1 MARGKQFL
9 KERLH
14 ELLEVLHTVRAHV
27 PDQSGLA
34 SVRASSQALVFWL
47 AFVFSRL
54 LLMASETTKHFRNR
68 ARAPRRL
75 SNIASGQVMWSQGT
89 IPSAWTD
96 NGLFRST
103 DFSISRT
110 YLFHTSAILCSGIC
124 RNGSETASYSAWPR
138 RRQAVS
144 EHIRDLIHER
154 ASASEPM
161 CAADSS
167 IRIATWRWRSKR
179 RLACR
184 CAAELF
190 CCG

>member
-47 AFVFSRL
+47 ALVFSRL

-75 SNIASGQVMWSQGT
+75 SNIPPGQVMWSEGT
-89 IPSAWTD
+89 S
-96 NGLFRST
+96 
-103 DFSISRT
+103 
-110 YLFHTSAILCSGIC
+110 
-124 RNGSETASYSAWPR
+124 PR
-138 RRQAVS
+138 GWEDDGVFGR
-144 EHIRDLIHER
+144 
-154 ASASEPM
+154 P
-161 CAADSS
+161 
-167 IRIATWRWRSKR
+167 
-179 RLACR
+179 
-184 CAAELF
+184 
-190 CCG
+190 

>member
-27 PDQSGLA
+27 PGQSGLA

-54 LLMASETTKHFRNR
+54 L
-68 ARAPRRL
+68 
-75 SNIASGQVMWSQGT
+75 SQGT
-89 IPSAWTD
+89 IPSAWT
-96 NGLFRST
+96 FVREFVAT
-103 DFSISRT
+103 DRKWPHIRRGREGGR
-110 YLFHTSAILCSGIC
+110 LSANI
-124 RNGSETASYSAWPR
+124 
-138 RRQAVS
+138 
-144 EHIRDLIHER
+144 IRDLIHER

-161 CAADSS
+161 CAATSF

-184 CAAELF
+184 CAATYSSVLELF